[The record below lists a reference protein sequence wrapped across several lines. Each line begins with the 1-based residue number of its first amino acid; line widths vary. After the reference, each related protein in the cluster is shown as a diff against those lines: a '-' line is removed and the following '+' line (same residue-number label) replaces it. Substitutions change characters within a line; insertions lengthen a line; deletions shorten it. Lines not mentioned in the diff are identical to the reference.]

1 MSVELD
7 RLTSMLSQHEIS
19 RSNVIVLEIYARLMD
34 VEAFALDKR

>member
-7 RLTSMLSQHEIS
+7 SLTSMLFQHEIN
-19 RSNVIVLEIYARLMD
+19 RSNGIVFDIYARLMD